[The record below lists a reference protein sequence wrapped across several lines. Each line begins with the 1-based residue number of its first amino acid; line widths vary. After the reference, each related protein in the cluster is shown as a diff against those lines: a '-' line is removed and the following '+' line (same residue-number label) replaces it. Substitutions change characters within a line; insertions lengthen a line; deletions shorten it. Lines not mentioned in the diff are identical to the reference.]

1 MFGNPETTTGGKALK
16 FYASIRMDIRR
27 IGAIKEGADVI
38 GNRTKVKI
46 VKNKVAPPFKEVEF
60 DIIYNEGISKLGDV
74 IDLAVNKDIV
84 KKGGAWFT
92 YGETRVQ
99 GRDGLKKLLADDP
112 VLYEKLNQEVRTA
125 IGLNGNSV
133 SETKEEA
140 AAQVKDKK
148 SK

>member
-1 MFGNPETTTGGKALK
+1 M
-16 FYASIRMDIRR
+16 
-27 IGAIKEGADVI
+27 
-38 GNRTKVKI
+38 
-46 VKNKVAPPFKEVEF
+46 
-60 DIIYNEGISKLGDV
+60 
-74 IDLAVNKDIV
+74 